1 MCKNFS
7 FFVFLLTDL
16 LFIRSFLL
24 PDRAPGEGRDG
35 DNIKLANPSDC
46 VLLWW
51 SHLENPFAW
60 FSQES
65 FRLLLTNWEHR
76 VLTTGPPGKFL
87 LLFNHCCVWLFETPW
102 TTAFQASLSS
112 RLLCPWNLPGKNTAV
127 GKPFPSPRD
136 LPDLGIEPRSPA
148 WQTDSWPSEPT
159 EKPRE
164 VPSSLY

>member
-1 MCKNFS
+1 MCVYVCVCVCVCIVYVYICIGCAVLVEACGIEFPNQG
-7 FFVFLLTDL
+7 LN
-16 LFIRSFLL
+16 
-24 PDRAPGEGRDG
+24 PG
-35 DNIKLANPSDC
+35 
-46 VLLWW
+46 
-51 SHLENPFAW
+51 HLH
-60 FSQES
+60 
-65 FRLLLTNWEHR
+65 WEHR

-102 TTAFQASLSS
+102 TTACQASLSS

-148 WQTDSWPSEPT
+148 WQTDSWPSEPI

-164 VPSSLY
+164 VLVVYINHRSRCIYFLCLYLSFQ